1 MTERTVITGGQVIT
15 MDDEL
20 GTVKGD
26 VLIEDGL
33 VVAVGAD
40 LAHVDAHR
48 IDASGS
54 IVIPGLI
61 DCHRHA
67 WQSLIRSLTADW
79 SLMNYLAG
87 IRMQASTLFTA
98 EDMYTA
104 QLAAGLEALN
114 AGVTTFVDYSHNIQ
128 TPDHAWEAIRGL
140 RESGVRAVWSP
151 GFNFPIG
158 SANQFG
164 DQGKKADFFREMA
177 STAFSSSTGRLTLGC
192 APEEGGLAPPS
203 ELTEQF
209 RYAREVGAHIT
220 LHVNSMRWHH
230 YPQDVSL
237 LNDLGLLGPDV
248 LLVHMNASTDEEWR
262 MAADSGAQ
270 VVFTP
275 ETELQMGMGLSPLE
289 RARKVGMRP
298 ALGVDIVSNNSGDM
312 FFPMRL
318 ALQVERGRAN
328 QPQIDAAEVH
338 DGVTVPA
345 REALVWGTVNG
356 AAAAG
361 LADRVGRVAPGM
373 AADIVLLDS
382 TSIEMSGW
390 ATDDAAA
397 HVVLQAH
404 QGLVR
409 TVLVDGEIVKENGV
423 MRADV
428 ARAARQATESA
439 HRIAQEAAERLGGFL
454 PEDRGTILTGPR

>member
-1 MTERTVITGGQVIT
+1 MTERTVIVGGQIVT

-20 GTVKGD
+20 GTLTGD
-26 VLIEDGL
+26 ILIEDGII
-33 VVAVGAD
+33 VAVGGDLSHAD
-40 LAHVDAHR
+40 GQR
-48 IDASGS
+48 IDATGS
-54 IVIPGLI
+54 FVIPGLI

-67 WQSLIRSLTADW
+67 WQSLIRSLTGDW

-128 TPDHAWEAIRGL
+128 TPDHAWEAVRGL
-140 RESGVRAVWSP
+140 RASGVRAVWSP

-158 SANQFG
+158 SENQFG
-164 DQGKKADFFREMA
+164 DQTRKAAFFRELA
-177 STAFSSSTGRLTLGC
+177 SSAFASRTGRITLGC
-192 APEEGGLAPPS
+192 APEEGGLAPPA

-230 YPQDVSL
+230 YPQDVKL
-237 LNDLGLLGPDV
+237 LHDLDLLGPDV
-248 LLVHMNASTDEEWR
+248 LLVHMNASTEDEWR

-275 ETELQMGMGLSPLE
+275 ETELQMGMGLSPIDQ
-289 RARKVGMRP
+289 AQKVGMRP

-318 ALQVERGRAN
+318 ALQAERGRAN
-328 QPQIDAAEVH
+328 QAQIDAAEVH
-338 DGVTVPA
+338 DGVPVATS
-345 REALVWGTVNG
+345 EALAWGTVNG

-361 LADRVGRVAPGM
+361 LADRVGRIAPGM
-373 AADIVLLDS
+373 AADLVLLDS
-382 TSIEMSGW
+382 TGIELSGL
-390 ATDDAAA
+390 ATADVAS

-404 QGLVR
+404 PGLVS
-409 TVLVDGEIVKENGV
+409 TVLVDGDVVKQDGV
-423 MRADV
+423 MIADV
-428 ARAARQATESA
+428 ARAAERATQSA
-439 HRIAQEAAERLGGFL
+439 ERIAQRAMSTFGGFL
-454 PEDRGTILTGPR
+454 PKDRGAMLTTPR